1 VNSDFTYISEPEVEF
16 GHLADIL
23 APDEWIKIIRHKYPK
38 TDNNHLPRAVRWFV
52 QMYERKRKE
61 SEVFA
66 RLSFAS
72 DADRRVA
79 FSVWKLLVA
88 QSRPM
93 MLKEIAPELNL
104 QEYAVSQI
112 LYDLIRNGFVVEHTD
127 NEGRPDNEDGK
138 RYSATD

>member
-1 VNSDFTYISEPEVEF
+1 
-16 GHLADIL
+16 
-23 APDEWIKIIRHKYPK
+23 
-38 TDNNHLPRAVRWFV
+38 
-52 QMYERKRKE
+52 MYERKRKE

-93 MLKEIAPELNL
+93 TLKEIASELNL